1 MKEVSKAKFYVV
13 KYFFLALALLQ
24 ASVATVLLFQFQ
36 DTPRNRAIISTI
48 FLLSMILFAIQ
59 VIVSDKIKRV
69 AMSKKKVTVLFSSN
83 RKSYSW
89 SEVKEIKFIAW
100 LNLYSLKI
108 KGKSGRIYFLTNSP
122 QTIFGAPTSMP
133 EFLQKKISKA

>member
-1 MKEVSKAKFYVV
+1 MKEVSKSKFYVV
-13 KYFFLALALLQ
+13 KYFFLAFALLQ

-48 FLLSMILFAIQ
+48 FLLSIILLAIQ

-69 AMSKKKVTVLFSSN
+69 AISKKKVTILFGSK

-89 SEVKEIKFIAW
+89 SEVKEIKFFAL

-108 KGKSGRIYFLTNSP
+108 KGKSGRIYFLPNSP
-122 QTIFGAPTSMP
+122 QTIFGAPASMP

>member
-13 KYFFLALALLQ
+13 KYFFLAFAILQ
-24 ASVATVLLFQFQ
+24 TSVASVLLFQFQ
-36 DTPRNRAIISTI
+36 DTPRNRAIITII
-48 FLLSMILFAIQ
+48 FLISIILFAIQ
-59 VIVSDKIKRV
+59 IIVSDKIKRV
-69 AMSKKKVTVLFSSN
+69 AISKKKVTILFGSK

-89 SEVKEIKFIAW
+89 SEVKEIKFFAL

-108 KGKSGRIYFLTNSP
+108 KGKSGRIYFLPNSP
-122 QTIFGAPTSMP
+122 QTIFGAPASMP